1 MRLQGGA
8 TSWFV
13 RRIAF
18 ARLSRRAAS
27 SASAHFV
34 TLASVRSLP
43 RRPPV
48 NSDEPR
54 AQGPIDSFA
63 WQYSFYAYLIYRQA
77 PATQEQLADLA
88 QALHIM
94 KGRHNPIQ
102 AADEVLLTWPFE
114 VTE

>member
-1 MRLQGGA
+1 
-8 TSWFV
+8 
-13 RRIAF
+13 
-18 ARLSRRAAS
+18 
-27 SASAHFV
+27 
-34 TLASVRSLP
+34 
-43 RRPPV
+43 V